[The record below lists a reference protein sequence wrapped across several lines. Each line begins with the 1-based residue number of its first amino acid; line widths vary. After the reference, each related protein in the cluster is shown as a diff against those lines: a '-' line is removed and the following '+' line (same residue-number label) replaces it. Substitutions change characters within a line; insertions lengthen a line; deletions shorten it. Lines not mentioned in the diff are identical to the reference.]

1 MRTENTENYGRDDRD
16 FHFEEPVLADAEKDE
31 NESYVD
37 QYENITLDN
46 DNPEEETIVNSE
58 DAITNDEDNLDES
71 FLDALEE
78 DQEDENYEEQID
90 LDGDDFQEDNLD
102 NE

>member
-1 MRTENTENYGRDDRD
+1 MSIENKENYGRDDRD
-16 FHFEEPVLADAEKDE
+16 FHFQEPIIADSEKDE
-31 NESYVD
+31 SESYVD

-46 DNPEEETIVNSE
+46 DNPEEETIVNTE
-58 DAITNDEDNLDES
+58 DTITNDEDDLDQS

-78 DQEDENYEEQID
+78 DQEEEKFEEQID
-90 LDGDDFQEDNLD
+90 RDGDDFQEDNFD